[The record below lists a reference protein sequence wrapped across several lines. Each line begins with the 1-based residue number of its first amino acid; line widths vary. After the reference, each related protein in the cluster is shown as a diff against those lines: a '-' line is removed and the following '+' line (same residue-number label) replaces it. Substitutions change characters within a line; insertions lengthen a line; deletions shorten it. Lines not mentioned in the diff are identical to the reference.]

1 VTYQFN
7 ITFNEDH
14 ARYAVRKFFQRYVGL
29 GLPIVFAL
37 LTFALVQMFTT
48 GRTDWLFGA
57 LLVVLV
63 VGAGSFVVA
72 YFMRLNHAIGL
83 LRKMGSPIVSYE
95 LTEERVKAS
104 SRLGTTEVKWEM
116 FKELWIFPRAWLLLF
131 DKTGYFTL
139 PYDQLS
145 EDVKAFL
152 KQRVTTVGGK
162 IK

>member
-1 VTYQFN
+1 MTYQFN
-7 ITFNEDH
+7 ITFSEDH

-29 GLPIVFAL
+29 GLPIIFAL
-37 LTFALVQMFTT
+37 LAIALVQMFAT

-63 VGAGSFVVA
+63 LGAGLFVAA
-72 YFMRLNHAIGL
+72 YVMRLNHGL
-83 LRKMGSPIVSYE
+83 GLMKKMGNPIVSYE

-104 SRLGTTEVKWEM
+104 SSLGTTEVKWEM

-139 PYDQLS
+139 PSDQMS